1 MGGIGQQNM
10 DGLLLLYHALSTS
23 FRGSGGLQVSPGMS
37 VGASAGEWLEGA
49 C

>member
-1 MGGIGQQNM
+1 M
-10 DGLLLLYHALSTS
+10 DGLLLLYHASSTS